1 MHVWAKRGHR
11 VGGKVWAQGGLHQ
24 GALESTVAE
33 VGRQE
38 AQCRV
43 LMGLQ
48 VVQNPGTEGC
58 TQDLETWDPE
68 HLGWAWS
75 LRHLGAHPRGL
86 VVYPSVEGVGV
97 NRSPMA

>member
-1 MHVWAKRGHR
+1 MHVWAKRGYR

-68 HLGWAWS
+68 HLGSGVAPAGGMS
-75 LRHLGAHPRGL
+75 STGVRDTLRR
-86 VVYPSVEGVGV
+86 
-97 NRSPMA
+97 